1 MTENERKLCM
11 ALRAL
16 ADIALVDDALRTH
29 AEERAQLA
37 EERAEA
43 AREHFYC
50 VDGPIPEGGE

>member
-1 MTENERKLCM
+1 M

-43 AREHFYC
+43 VREHFYT
-50 VDGPIPEGGE
+50 VDGPIPEDGE

>member
-1 MTENERKLCM
+1 MTDNERKLCM

-29 AEERAQLA
+29 AEERAERA

-43 AREHFYC
+43 VREHLGY
-50 VDGPIPEGGE
+50 VDAGDGE

>member
-29 AEERAQLA
+29 AEERA
-37 EERAEA
+37 AEA
-43 AREHFYC
+43 ELAFREHFGY
-50 VDGPIPEGGE
+50 VDTEGGE